1 MPTALSIVSQRT
13 AGDCAVACLAMLLGL
28 SYEQVRVAFKRQV
41 ERDGASVWQIQAAA
55 ARLHRRLR
63 FRTTVD
69 LETSTGILWVRSPRC
84 PRLQEHVVILKDGHV
99 ITTDQAL
106 FEADVY
112 LHVYRATVTGIQVLV
127 EA

>member
-28 SYEQVRVAFKRQV
+28 SYERVFLAFRRHV
-41 ERDGASVWQIQAAA
+41 EQDGASVWQIQAAA
-55 ARLHRRLR
+55 ERLHRRLR
-63 FRTTVD
+63 WRTRVD
-69 LETSTGILWVRSPRC
+69 LETSTGIVWLHSAQWPD
-84 PRLQEHVVILKDGHV
+84 EHVVILKDGHI

-106 FEADVY
+106 FDADVY
-112 LHVYRATVTGIQVLV
+112 LSVYRATVTGILVLV